1 MSMTHLVN
9 PRARLLR
16 PLASVLLAA
25 AMCAPAIAAAEDG
38 AVAKPDANFSSVDQ
52 ARSYFAEGVNQYR
65 AGRIKQAALAFR
77 SALALEP
84 DNKLVYE
91 FYLACGDALVVRMQ
105 DQDVLEDPLKDI
117 LRRARI
123 YQKAM
128 RRDPAYINLLIGKL
142 EKSEEERVVATLELA
157 AVGPWAVPHL
167 VAAMADN
174 PQEERRTYCRV
185 VLTKMGGRAVLPLA
199 TALASA
205 DQRQVRSVALVLGD
219 LGDPR
224 ALPALLRAQARDGLE
239 DTSKQ
244 VLASAITAICE
255 RSQITATPN
264 AEELHLS
271 EALRYF
277 RGGAEVRDE
286 LAGSASLVWRWNEAG
301 EGAAKLA
308 AVRVPGYA
316 WNELIAEELIF
327 AGLEAY
333 PKSAALQPVLA
344 AVYAAEITEVE
355 QRARL
360 AKDRTMPA
368 SSGADAA
375 DAIAERVAALA
386 ELPNRVRMAGAENL
400 CRAVQQ
406 ALASERFD
414 VAVALLR
421 VLQER
426 DLARPEA
433 MLPAPGEGLSPS
445 KPGSVLI
452 AALDHPEKLVRYQ
465 AAITLA
471 TLDPTAGA
479 RIDVAAL
486 KALAAQLDDSVKK
499 DTERRSAELSAQ
511 LQTALNGIAARG
523 FQGAEKVVPTL
534 AEALGE
540 WGVRVV
546 LVVDPDYRMRNAARA
561 ALQAKGFLVI
571 TAADGFEAINR
582 LAEAPV
588 KDAIIIAG
596 DLAPSLK
603 DQHGG
608 LLDAPQQ
615 TATGLVALLAADK
628 RAAGAPIFISLPD
641 QPEAAAK
648 LQAAFDGK
656 LPAGGGFVGKPFD
669 GVELHDKIEAALKQ
683 SQAPSANQSAA
694 EDIALRAAV
703 ALQKPD
709 ALRTGLDLATAA
721 PALLATL
728 DARADALRIEALKA
742 LGLAAGGPGHD
753 AIKPQ
758 ISRLTDVYGSQD
770 AELEKNPQLRAAFVY
785 AIGKIDPTTEAAVAI
800 LTKALAHADAGVRA
814 AAAGAVGASPVVPPE
829 LLAAFQRQQR
839 LDARA
844 AGAGQE

>member
-1 MSMTHLVN
+1 MSMSHLVTT
-9 PRARLLR
+9 RARLMR
-16 PLASVLLAA
+16 PMASVLLAA
-25 AMCAPAIAAAEDG
+25 AMCVPALVAED
-38 AVAKPDANFSSVDQ
+38 AVAKPDANFAAADQ

-65 AGRIKQAALAFR
+65 AGRLKDAAIAFR

-105 DQDVLEDPLKDI
+105 DQDVLEDTLKDI

-123 YQKAM
+123 YQKEM

-157 AVGPWAVPHL
+157 AVGPWAVPQL
-167 VAAMADN
+167 VFAMADS

-185 VLTKMGGRAVLPLA
+185 VLTKMGGRSVLPLA
-199 TALASA
+199 AALDSK
-205 DQRQVRSVALVLGD
+205 DERQVRSVALVLGD

-224 ALPALLRAQARDGLE
+224 ALPALLRCQAREGHE
-239 DTSKQ
+239 DTTAK
-244 VLASAITAICE
+244 VLAGAIAGIAE
-255 RSQITATPN
+255 RAQMTGTPV
-264 AEELHLS
+264 ADELHLS

-277 RGGAEVRDE
+277 RGGPDVRDE
-286 LAGSASLVWRWNEAG
+286 LAGAASLIWRWDESA

-308 AVRVPGYA
+308 SVRVPAYA
-316 WNELIAEELIF
+316 WNELVAEELIF
-327 AGLEAY
+327 AGLAAQ
-333 PKSAALQPVLA
+333 PKNASLQPVLA
-344 AVYAAEITEVE
+344 AVYAAELTEVDE
-355 QRARL
+355 RARL

-368 SSGADAA
+368 SSGAESA

-386 ELPNRVRMAGAENL
+386 ELPHRIRMAGAENL

-414 VAVALLR
+414 VAVSLLR

-426 DLARPEA
+426 DIARPEQ
-433 MLPAPGEGLSPS
+433 MLPTPGEGLNPA

-452 AALDHPEKLVRYQ
+452 SALDHPEKLVRYQ

-479 RIDVAAL
+479 SLDIAAL
-486 KALAAQLDDSVKK
+486 QGVAAQLSESIRKDS
-499 DTERRSAELSAQ
+499 ERRSGELMLQ
-511 LQTALNGIAARG
+511 LQGLLNGVAARG
-523 FQGAEKVVPTL
+523 FQNAEKVVPTL
-534 AEALGE
+534 SEALGE

-546 LVVDPDYRMRNAARA
+546 LVIDPDYRMRNAARA
-561 ALQAKGFLVI
+561 ALQSKGYLVV
-571 TAADGFEAINR
+571 TAADGFEALNR

-588 KDAIIIAG
+588 KDAIIVAG
-596 DLAPSLK
+596 DLSPSLK

-615 TATGLVALLAADK
+615 TAQGLVSMLAKDP
-628 RAAGAPIFISLPD
+628 RAAGSAIFISLPD
-641 QPEAAAK
+641 QPDQAAK

-656 LPAGGGFVGKPFD
+656 LPANGGFIGKPFD
-669 GVELHDKIEAALKQ
+669 AVEMNDKIDAALKQ
-683 SQAPSANQSAA
+683 DQGPSVNQSAA
-694 EDIALRAAV
+694 EDIALRAAI
-703 ALQKPD
+703 ALQQPD
-709 ALRTGLDLATAA
+709 AMRTGLDLASAA

-742 LGLAAGGPGHD
+742 LGRAAAGPGQ
-753 AIKPQ
+753 AVIKPS
-758 ISRLTDVYGSQD
+758 ITRLTDVYGTQD

-785 AIGKIDPTTEAAVAI
+785 AIGKVDPTTEAAIAI
-800 LTKALAHADAGVRA
+800 LQKALAHADAGVRA
-814 AAAGAVGASPVVPPE
+814 AAAGAVGASPIVPPE

-844 AGAGQE
+844 AGAGKE